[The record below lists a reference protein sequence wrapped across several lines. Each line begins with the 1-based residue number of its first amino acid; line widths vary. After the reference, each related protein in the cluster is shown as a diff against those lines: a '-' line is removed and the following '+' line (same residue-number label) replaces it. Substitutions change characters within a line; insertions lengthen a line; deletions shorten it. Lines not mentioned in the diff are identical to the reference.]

1 MFFLFS
7 SFSFAVFALGST
19 AYPKYCAFGKW
30 LDLALKRL
38 DGNRLVPIGFGD
50 ELGDRD
56 GEFNKWAKA
65 VYQKACL
72 EAGLHLEKKKKNIL
86 GDAKVARYLVHFE
99 MSKKLFFIYTYYLH
113 FQLKG
118 YFSCLNDFQFS
129 KV

>member
-1 MFFLFS
+1 MFKKHVFLWV
-7 SFSFAVFALGST
+7 SFSVFALGST

-72 EAGLHLEKKKKNIL
+72 ETGLQAEKQKKNIQ
-86 GDAKVARYLVHFE
+86 GDGKVAR
-99 MSKKLFFIYTYYLH
+99 
-113 FQLKG
+113 
-118 YFSCLNDFQFS
+118 
-129 KV
+129 

>member
-30 LDLALKRL
+30 LDLALKSL

-50 ELGDRD
+50 ELGDRV

-72 EAGLHLEKKKKNIL
+72 ETGLQLEKQKQNIQ
-86 GDAKVARYLVHFE
+86 GDGKVAR
-99 MSKKLFFIYTYYLH
+99 
-113 FQLKG
+113 
-118 YFSCLNDFQFS
+118 
-129 KV
+129 